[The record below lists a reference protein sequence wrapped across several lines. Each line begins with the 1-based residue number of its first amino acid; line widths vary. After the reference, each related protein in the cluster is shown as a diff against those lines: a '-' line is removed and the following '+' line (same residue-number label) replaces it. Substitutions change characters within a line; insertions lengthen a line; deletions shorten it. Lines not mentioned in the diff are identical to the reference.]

1 MEHSVAM
8 SRRMLEGK
16 YLLAI
21 AMPLAVAQ
29 LAQMLMTITAS
40 LILGRLDSV
49 ALAAG
54 GLSTSLT
61 AFITLIAQG
70 MLASLQPLIAQV
82 RGQNV
87 AVEAKQNQI
96 VVAALMMALGG
107 SVVLV
112 LALCNIETLLNLAHL
127 DSKVVTLAGA
137 FCQAYAWG
145 IPAILCSAVLRYYL
159 AAVER
164 AKVVMWVFFIA
175 TLVYAP
181 ISWFW
186 VLSDYG
192 IGIAGAGYALSV
204 NWWMILIGLVVYC
217 RYHRLLSAQC
227 FVLSWQDIQKSA
239 RAIITLGWPIGG
251 IYAAEMGL
259 VSLSSLLVGQFGTA
273 ALSAHMICLN
283 VANILF
289 MVPLALGQA
298 AAVRVG
304 FHYGRANLIDGKR
317 SGDLAMMFGI
327 AYAMVIALPLL
338 FQHTWILGFFLD
350 PSDAEFEQISTL
362 TGGLFVIMAM
372 YLLFDGL
379 QTILAGAL
387 RGLHDT
393 RTPML
398 YCLLGYW
405 GIALAV
411 GYVAAYPLA
420 MRTQGL
426 WIGYAFG
433 LAVVCG
439 LLVLRWRRKNASPTG
454 AVLS

>member
-1 MEHSVAM
+1 MANSLAASARV
-8 SRRMLEGK
+8 LESK
-16 YLLAI
+16 RLLAI

-61 AFITLIAQG
+61 AFIALIAQG
-70 MLASLQPLIAQV
+70 ILASLQPLIAQA
-82 RGQNV
+82 RGQNR
-87 AVEAKQNQI
+87 AVEATQNQI
-96 VVAALMMALGG
+96 VAAALVMAAAV
-107 SVVLV
+107 SIVLIV
-112 LALCNIETLLNLAHL
+112 ALCNIEALLSFAQV
-127 DSKVVTLAGA
+127 DSQVVKLAGA

-164 AKVVMWVFFIA
+164 AKVVMWTFFVA

-181 ISWFW
+181 ISWLW

-192 IGIAGAGYALSV
+192 IGIAGAGYALSL
-204 NWWMILIGLVVYC
+204 NWWMILLGLALYC
-217 RYHRLLSAQC
+217 RRHQLLSTQM
-227 FVLSWQDIQKSA
+227 FSIPVGDVLASA
-239 RAIITLGWPIGG
+239 RAIFKLGWPIGG

-259 VSLSSLLVGQFGTA
+259 VSLSSLLVGRFGTS

-304 FHYGRANLIDGKR
+304 FHYGRGAAQDYKR
-317 SGDLAMMFGI
+317 SGDLAIAFGVG
-327 AYAMVIALPLL
+327 YALLVSVPLL
-338 FQHTWILGFFLD
+338 FQHTWIIGFFLD
-350 PSDAEFEQISTL
+350 ANDAQFEQISAL
-362 TGGLFVIMAM
+362 TGTLFAVMAM

-393 RTPML
+393 RTPMFF
-398 YCLLGYW
+398 CLFGYW
-405 GIALAV
+405 GIAFVV
-411 GYVAAYPLA
+411 GYLAAYQLD
-420 MRTQGL
+420 MQTQGL

-439 LLVLRWRRKNASPTG
+439 LLFLRWRRKNASPTL
-454 AVLS
+454 AALS